1 MSAAPLAPL
10 EWTVVWRL
18 TLANVA
24 RRVSDRVLGAAWWL
38 LDPLILLGVYA
49 LVFGTFLG
57 FGRHP
62 GQEAYPL
69 FVACALIP
77 WRWFSLASAEG
88 GAAFARNAT
97 VLSSIP
103 VNREAVFLSEWLAA
117 TGQSLA
123 GVAVLLVAMLVYG
136 RPLTGNL
143 LFLLPP
149 LVVLGALGLG
159 VAYLLC
165 PFFVMLPDLRDLYAA
180 LLRLGWFLSPGLY
193 PLARVP
199 ESARGVY
206 VALNPLAGV
215 LEGLRRPIHA
225 GLAPDWHALA
235 WSAAWAVV
243 LLVVG
248 RAVFHRLSNDAV
260 RML

>member
-1 MSAAPLAPL
+1 MSAAGMAPL
-10 EWTVVWRL
+10 DWTVVWRL
-18 TLANVA
+18 TIANVVG
-24 RRVSDRVLGAAWWL
+24 RVSDRVLGAVWWL
-38 LDPLILLGVYA
+38 LDPLILIGVYA
-49 LVFGTFLG
+49 LVFGSFLG

-62 GQEAYPL
+62 DQRAYPL

-77 WRWFSLASAEG
+77 WRWFSLASAQ
-88 GAAFARNAT
+88 GAAAFSRNAI

-103 VNREAVFLSEWLAA
+103 VNREAVLLSEWLAA

-123 GVAVLLVAMLVYG
+123 GVAVLLVAMGIYDC
-136 RPLTGNL
+136 PITWNL
-143 LFLLPP
+143 LLLLPP
-149 LVVLGALGLG
+149 LAVLGALGLG

-165 PFFVMLPDLRDLYAA
+165 PFFVMLPDLRDLYTA

-193 PLARVP
+193 PLSRVP
-199 ESARGVY
+199 ASVRGVY

-225 GLAPDWHALA
+225 GLPPDWHALA
-235 WSAAWAVV
+235 WSAAWAIG